1 MALGVL
7 LSGFMWFGRVWLAQL
22 LVPPAAWSVFFPA
35 WLAAVLIQPINALAF
50 VTDGIHW
57 GTGDFRYLRNVV
69 MLATVTGALGLM
81 LINTDAPHAL
91 TWVWV
96 ATNVWIGVR
105 AFFGVVRIWPGIG
118 RSPFRGFPSPVS
130 LNPSS

>member
-1 MALGVL
+1 MPSVLEL
-7 LSGFMWFGRVWLAQL
+7 LSGSIDENTVHQMAKQL
-22 LVPPAAWSVFFPA
+22 GADDQATEQALSAAMP
-35 WLAAVLIQPINALAF
+35 
-50 VTDGIHW
+50 
-57 GTGDFRYLRNVV
+57 
-69 MLATVTGALGLM
+69 MLLGALGLA